1 MLVEYLQKNPSAKVK
16 VTGYADANTG
26 NSKINKTLSENVQL
40 MLQKF

>member
-26 NSKINKTLSENVQL
+26 NSKINKTLSEKVQL